1 MAKSAICLKKIVE
14 YLESIAETSIF
25 APLFNRKHLKFGL
38 WCNGSTTGFGS
49 VCSGSNPGSPTTKG
63 SDVPRECRS
72 FCFSACHA
80 FGRKQAQSDRKTRFE
95 LTPSFL
101 HPSQREGKM
110 VLLCRLS
117 AGKRL
122 FQRGNVYVFPR
133 QRAGFSSTN
142 RMFSLDKSNVFRGE
156 RHCFLRFRASE
167 PPFSDVQ
174 SLKGRLFAPFFFQNF
189 CKDFAIAL
197 RHSG

>member
-1 MAKSAICLKKIVE
+1 
-14 YLESIAETSIF
+14 
-25 APLFNRKHLKFGL
+25 
-38 WCNGSTTGFGS
+38 
-49 VCSGSNPGSPTTKG
+49 
-63 SDVPRECRS
+63 
-72 FCFSACHA
+72 
-80 FGRKQAQSDRKTRFE
+80 
-95 LTPSFL
+95 
-101 HPSQREGKM
+101 M